1 MTITFAVVKITSM
14 YIDVNRGQDKIKDD
28 IEEIVDDDEY
38 VEFHTMENQD
48 QLLECIAKHINPPG
62 NTVTG
67 TKTYLNGKLFQ
78 SVFDALSNTI
88 DQSNTKLNKLGTQF
102 ADGIPTEREV
112 ILIKNNII
120 SDTVVELTSINKL
133 EVRNLLEDKFIK
145 QGIVYKADTSHEIYT
160 YSQNHLDNLMHKF
173 GQDYVL
179 NNFHYDEMEIGDM
192 IFTISSNKNDTD
204 ENTLMSKIVG
214 KNVTGNTFCS
224 LYMKGDHTR
233 EAVYISLN
241 KDIFDKIVY
250 LLQCSDFDPT
260 DDNEFENL
268 TNENAERVMDNHNS
282 QIVISPFTVIDR
294 MYNKYKKS
302 HA

>member
-14 YIDVNRGQDKIKDD
+14 YVDVNRGQEKIKDD
-28 IEEIVDDDEY
+28 IEEIIDDEDY
-38 VEFHTMENQD
+38 IEFHTMENQD
-48 QLLECIAKHINPPG
+48 KFLECITKHINPPG

-67 TKTYLNGKLFQ
+67 TKTYLDGKLFQ

-120 SDTVVELTSINKL
+120 SDTEVELTSISKL
-133 EVRNLLEDKFIK
+133 EVQRLLEDKFIK
-145 QGIVYKADTSHEIYT
+145 NGIVYKANKSCESYT
-160 YSQNHLDNLMHKF
+160 YSQNHLDNLMHKY

-179 NNFHYDEMEIGDM
+179 NNFQYDEMEIGDM
-192 IFTISSNKNDTD
+192 IFTISSNKNETE
-204 ENTLMSKIVG
+204 ENLLMSKIVG
-214 KNVTGNTFCS
+214 KNVAGDTFCS
-224 LYMKGDHTR
+224 LYMKGDHTK

-241 KDIFDKIVY
+241 KDIFDKIIY

-260 DDNEFENL
+260 DDNTFENL
-268 TNENAERVMDNHNS
+268 NNENAERVMDSHNS
-282 QIVISPFTVIDR
+282 QIVISPFTVINR
-294 MYNKYKKS
+294 MYNKYKKLQ
-302 HA
+302 A